1 MRFGLMLP
9 SYSFS
14 SLDYPTAGR
23 LRDIARRAEA
33 LDFEALWVVDHLL
46 TAPGLYGTAWLSPV
60 ETLAFAAGATT
71 RIKLATGIL
80 ILALRN
86 PVFMAKELAS
96 LQFLSGGRFELGVG
110 AGWDNHEFEVAGVP
124 LSERGRRTD
133 EILEIFEKLWSGA
146 RTSHKGRYY
155 AFADVAIEPPLP
167 ARPTLWV
174 AGGGRLRTSL
184 SPDPETIAPS
194 VLERICR
201 KADGWLS
208 RAAGS
213 NQTVIDDWATITRRL
228 DAIGR
233 ARDSLVFGH
242 LNFVHIVP
250 TDDEAAALKEQ
261 RPAFEKVMGAHRSF
275 DHLSTSYFVG
285 TPRRIR
291 ERIEELAAAGLEYL
305 VLAPLVY
312 DASQIDLL
320 EAEILRHFRARR

>member
-9 SYSFS
+9 SYSFR
-14 SLDYPTAGR
+14 SLDYSTAAQ
-23 LRDIARRAEA
+23 LRGIAQRAEA
-33 LDFEALWVVDHLL
+33 LDYEALWVVDHLL
-46 TAPGLYGTAWLSPV
+46 TAPGLYGTAWLSPL

-86 PVFMAKELAS
+86 PVFVAKEIAS

-110 AGWDNHEFEVAGVP
+110 AGWDGHEFEVAGVP
-124 LSERGRRTD
+124 LAERGRRTD
-133 EILEIFEKLWSGA
+133 EILEIFEKLWTGA
-146 RTSHKGRYY
+146 RTSHKGRHY
-155 AFADVAIEPPLP
+155 AFDDVAIDPPLP
-167 ARPTLWV
+167 ARPKLWV
-174 AGGGRLRTSL
+174 AGGGRIRTSL

-213 NQTVIDDWATITRRL
+213 NETVIGDWATISRRL
-228 DAIGR
+228 DEIGR

-242 LNFVHIVP
+242 LNFVHVVA
-250 TDDEAAALKEQ
+250 TDDEAAAFKEQ
-261 RPAFEKVMGAHRSF
+261 QPVFEKVMGAHRAF
-275 DHLSTSYFVG
+275 EQLATSYMLG
-285 TPRRIR
+285 SPRHIR

-312 DASQIDLL
+312 DVDQLDLM
-320 EAEILRHFRARR
+320 ESEVVRHFRAR

>member
-9 SYSFS
+9 SYSFR
-14 SLDYPTAGR
+14 SLDYPTAQR

-33 LDFEALWVVDHLL
+33 QGYEALWVVDHLL
-46 TAPGLYGTAWLSPV
+46 TAPGLYGTAWLSPL
-60 ETLAFAAGATT
+60 ETLAFVAGATT

-86 PVFMAKELAS
+86 PVFMAKEIAS

-110 AGWDNHEFEVAGVP
+110 AGWDAHEFEVAGVP
-124 LSERGRRTD
+124 LAERGRRTD
-133 EILEIFEKLWSGA
+133 EILEIFERLWTGE
-146 RTSHKGRYY
+146 RTSHQGRYY
-155 AFADVAIEPPLP
+155 AFDDVAIDPPLP
-167 ARPTLWV
+167 ARPKLWV
-174 AGGGRLRTSL
+174 AGGGRTRTSL
-184 SPDPETIAPS
+184 SPDPETIARS

-213 NQTVIDDWATITRRL
+213 NKTVIGDWATITRRL
-228 DAIGR
+228 AEIGR

-242 LNFVHIVP
+242 LNFIHVVP
-250 TDDEAAALKEQ
+250 TDDEAAALREQ
-261 RPAFEKVMGAHRSF
+261 RPVFEKVMGAHRSF
-275 DHLSTSYFVG
+275 EQLANSYFLG
-285 TPRRIR
+285 TPQRIC

-312 DASQIDLL
+312 DVGQLDLI
-320 EAEILRHFRARR
+320 ESAILRRFRAR